1 VWCERCAEA
10 KRGGLAEHAAA
21 GDRLRFHG
29 GDGSGNFKAGQVRF
43 GHGQV
48 FTSQAVSLPGKIT
61 AVYDGDTC
69 TADVDLGFKVV
80 VRGEKIRLARI
91 NAPEI
96 RGASRK
102 EGLVAWDFLRE
113 LILGK
118 EVLLK
123 TIRDKRGKYGRYLGE
138 IIVEK
143 GRRNVNANNA
153 LVKAGHAKYVEY

>member
-1 VWCERCAEA
+1 MA
-10 KRGGLAEHAAA
+10 KFSPAKLYHYRA
-21 GDRLRFHG
+21 
-29 GDGSGNFKAGQVRF
+29 
-43 GHGQV
+43 
-48 FTSQAVSLPGKIT
+48 KIT

-102 EGLVAWDFLRE
+102 AGLVSRDFLRE
-113 LILGK
+113 LILGRD
-118 EVLLK
+118 VLLQ

-138 IIVEK
+138 IIVKK
-143 GRRNVNANNA
+143 GRRNVNANDA
-153 LVKAGHAKYVEY
+153 FVQAGYAKFVEC